1 MKTSLSNKA
10 VVENKRQTKTGS
22 LIYSLNLN
30 NRLQE
35 NSKTKKVVF
44 RTRKSINFD
53 SLLTRINGLDVC
65 LRFLF

>member
-1 MKTSLSNKA
+1 VKTSLSNKA

-35 NSKTKKVVF
+35 NNKTKKVVF